1 MKQLLIIF
9 LAACLGMSAMGQ
21 ENLSK
26 RVIPLPSVEVKT
38 LDGSVFNTKDIKNDG
53 KPVIICFFATWCKP
67 CMAELKNISDEYED
81 WQEETGVK
89 IYAVSIDDTRSSS
102 RVAPLVKGQGWEYEF
117 LLDENSDFKRA
128 MNVGDIP
135 HTFVL
140 DGEGNIVWQ
149 HASYAPGVE
158 QEYIEAVR
166 QILSTK

>member
-1 MKQLLIIF
+1 MKQLLSIL
-9 LAACLGMSAMGQ
+9 LAVCIGVSAMSQ

-26 RVIPLPSVEVKT
+26 RVIPLPSVDVKT
-38 LDGSVFNTKDIKNDG
+38 LDGNVFNTKDIKNDG

-102 RVAPLVKGQGWEYEF
+102 RVAPLVKGQGWDYEF

-140 DGEGNIVWQ
+140 D
-149 HASYAPGVE
+149 
-158 QEYIEAVR
+158 
-166 QILSTK
+166 